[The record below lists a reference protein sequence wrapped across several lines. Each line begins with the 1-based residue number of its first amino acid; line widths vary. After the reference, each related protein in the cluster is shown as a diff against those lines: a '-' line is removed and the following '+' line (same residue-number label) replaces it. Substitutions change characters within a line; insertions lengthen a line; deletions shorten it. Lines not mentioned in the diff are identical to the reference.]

1 MPTKQGFTLIET
13 VISLLIISF
22 CAIVL
27 IEIRENSAHLLEA
40 SKARI
45 TDAAKISIL
54 APYSKS
60 LTDSVLLKEA
70 LANNYAI
77 DDNDIK
83 VFLADEKCSIKNK
96 DSNNTVYNQ
105 NNMPMIRLIEN
116 TITVDGKETKLY
128 RLTGSQK

>member
-60 LTDSVLLKEA
+60 LTDSILLKEA

-83 VFLADEKCSIKNK
+83 AFLADEKCSIKNK

>member
-1 MPTKQGFTLIET
+1 MSTKNGFTLIET

-27 IEIRENSAHLLEA
+27 IEVRENSAHLLEA
-40 SKARI
+40 SKTRI
-45 TDAAKISIL
+45 TDAAKVSIL

-60 LTDSVLLKEA
+60 LTDSVLLKEV
-70 LANNYAI
+70 LANNYAVE
-77 DDNDIK
+77 DNDIK
-83 VFLADEKCSIKNK
+83 AFLADEKCSVKNK
-96 DSNNTVYNQ
+96 DGNTTLYNQ
-105 NNMPMIRLIEN
+105 NNMPIMRLIEN